1 MAQASYSAVPKEAVI
16 AFAKELE
23 QGRWAEIDTAQ
34 YQSASDHLSIPVL
47 PLLKIRLLRKIN
59 EFSQVVGSANSPL
72 QAADDRWDAAQRKLE
87 ARITLAEQD
96 DNETIAQAGVRL
108 RNCLLLGSG
117 LAQTK
122 LSYPEE
128 VAFGHKQIGLV
139 RAEKVAG
146 ATYASPKEDAAL
158 LGLAGIIAEIEQRTL
173 ALEATLP
180 KEGQELSQF
189 DQLKEIYNDCT
200 SLLRSVHHEL
210 DLQKSATAN
219 GETRQ
224 RISELK
230 APFMNLLNQYH

>member
-1 MAQASYSAVPKEAVI
+1 MAQASYSSVPKEAVI

-23 QGRWAEIDTAQ
+23 QGRWAEINISQ
-34 YQSASDHLSIPVL
+34 YQSATDHLNIPVL

-72 QAADDRWDAAQRKLE
+72 QAADERWDAAQRKLE

-96 DNETIAQAGVRL
+96 DNEAIAKAGARL
-108 RNCLLLGSG
+108 RNALLLGSG

-128 VAFGHKQIGLV
+128 VAFGHKQINLL
-139 RAEKVAG
+139 RADKATG
-146 ATYASPKEDAAL
+146 STYASPKEDAAL
-158 LGLAGIIAEIEQRTL
+158 LNLSGIINEIEQRTL
-173 ALEATLP
+173 SLEQILP
-180 KEGQELSQF
+180 KEGTELSQF
-189 DQLKEIYNDCT
+189 DQLKEIYNDCI

-210 DLQKSATAN
+210 DLQKAATAN

-230 APFMNLLNQYH
+230 APFMNLLNQY